1 MRSVQHYLCQSVRL
15 IVCMLVLAAP
25 VRAGIHITGEK
36 LTPVADLSEFPAQ
49 LRFLRGYGPPDVTM
63 GSKPTT
69 QRLDFLAKVEALR
82 AKSKLTSDEIADLGG
97 YLIYLKLTSPKQPP
111 FEEAVSVMEPAMRA
125 NPRHFALAANLGTA
139 YQLTGRLDAAERC
152 LQTAVDL
159 APAPL
164 RDMEQ
169 LQLRLVQRRLRENL
183 SRGAQP
189 DLDLLFGKAAV
200 PFRFADARGNWNF
213 GDLAAS
219 ELDKLSNKSASDAT
233 RQIQQLLIWLP
244 DDGRLHWQLAEWAM
258 VMKNPKLSLELFR
271 DAVDTFRLSHPNLKL
286 RRTLVQEAMHW
297 KSLVGSFA
305 NKRQPEV
312 WIVQTLGQSLV
323 PFLTPEALSQAL
335 IEVSSAMP
343 AKQKLFIGNDALLA
357 DNPAPAKPEI
367 PFVLQPW
374 HWLLI
379 VLGSILAVFMLYWQL
394 HEWFTRLTRSR
405 KSG

>member
-1 MRSVQHYLCQSVRL
+1 
-15 IVCMLVLAAP
+15 MLVLTAP
-25 VRAGIHITGEK
+25 VQAGIHISTEK
-36 LTPVADLSEFPAQ
+36 LAPVPDLSEFPAQ

-63 GSKPTT
+63 GSTATT
-69 QRLDFLAKVEALR
+69 QRKEFLAKVETLR
-82 AKSKLTSDEIADLGG
+82 AKAKLTPDEIADLGG

-189 DLDLLFGKAAV
+189 DLDQLFGKAAT

-213 GDLAAS
+213 GELSAS
-219 ELDKLSNKSASDAT
+219 ELDKLPNKSAAEAT

-258 VMKNPKLSLELFR
+258 VMKNPKLALEFFR
-271 DAVDTFRLSHPNLKL
+271 DAVDTFRLSHPHLKQ
-286 RRTLVQEAMHW
+286 RRSFVQEAMHW
-297 KSLVGSFA
+297 RSLIGFFA
-305 NKRQPEV
+305 NKREPEV

-323 PFLTPEALSQAL
+323 PFMSSEALSQAL

-343 AKQKLFIGNDALLA
+343 AKQKRFLGNDALLA
-357 DNPAPAKPEI
+357 DNPAPARPNV

-374 HWLLI
+374 HWVLI
-379 VLGSILAVFMLYWQL
+379 VLGSIVAVFMLYWQL
-394 HEWFTRLTRSR
+394 NEWGKSLR
-405 KSG
+405 KRIAKST

>member
-1 MRSVQHYLCQSVRL
+1 MRSVQHNLWQCGRL
-15 IVCMLVLAAP
+15 LVCMIVLTSPAQ
-25 VRAGIHITGEK
+25 AGIHISTEK
-36 LTPVADLSEFPAQ
+36 LAPVAELSEFPAQ

-82 AKSKLTSDEIADLGG
+82 AKGKLTPDEIADLGG

-183 SRGAQP
+183 TRGAQP
-189 DLDLLFGKAAV
+189 DLDLLFGKAAA
-200 PFRFADARGNWNF
+200 PFRFVDARGNWNY
-213 GDLAAS
+213 GDLAAG
-219 ELDKLSNKSASDAT
+219 ELDKLPNKSAADTT

-244 DDGRLHWQLAEWAM
+244 DDGRLHWQLAEWSL
-258 VMKNPKLSLELFR
+258 VMKNPKLALELFR
-271 DAVDTFRLSHPNLKL
+271 DAVDTFRLSHPNLKQ
-286 RRTLVQEAMHW
+286 RRALVQEAMHW
-297 KSLVGSFA
+297 RSLVGSFG

-323 PFLTPEALSQAL
+323 PFMTSDSLSQAL
-335 IEVSSAMP
+335 VEVSSAMP
-343 AKQKLFIGNDALLA
+343 AKQKLFLGNDALMG
-357 DNPAPAKPEI
+357 DNPAQAKPEV

-374 HWLLI
+374 HWVLI
-379 VLGSILAVFMLYWQL
+379 VLGSMLAVFMLYWQL
-394 HEWFTRLTRSR
+394 NEWFTRLTRSR
-405 KSG
+405 KSA